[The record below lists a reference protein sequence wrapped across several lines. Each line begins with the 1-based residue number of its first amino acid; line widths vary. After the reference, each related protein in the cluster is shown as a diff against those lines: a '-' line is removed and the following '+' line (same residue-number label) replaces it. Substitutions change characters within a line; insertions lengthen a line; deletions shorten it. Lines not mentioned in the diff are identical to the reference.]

1 MNVELL
7 EWLGYAASAIV
18 ALSMFLSSIV
28 RLRWVN
34 LAGAALFMVY
44 GVLIKA
50 YPVALLNGII
60 VLTDIYYLV
69 RIYTR
74 VDQFELLEVPA
85 HNPYLQRFLFY
96 YNDDIVHYNP
106 DFVHRPSPQTICYL
120 VMRNM
125 VVVGVFIARTNAP
138 SDIEVEL
145 DYVTPGYRDMKNGR
159 FVYMWVAQKF
169 IEQQHEYIWADGT
182 NPVHVRYLRS
192 MGFRLQP
199 NGRYRLVLA
208 DLL

>member
-1 MNVELL
+1 MNAELL
-7 EWLGYAASAIV
+7 DWLGYTASAII
-18 ALSMFLSSIV
+18 AISMFLSSIV

-34 LAGAALFMVY
+34 LVGAALFMVY

-106 DFVHRPSPQTICYL
+106 DFVHRPSSQTTCYL

-125 VVVGVFIARTNAP
+125 VVVGVFIARTNSP
-138 SDIEVEL
+138 GDIEVEL

-199 NGRYRLVLA
+199 NGRYRLALA

>member
-1 MNVELL
+1 MNAELL
-7 EWLGYAASAIV
+7 EWLGYTASAII
-18 ALSMFLSSIV
+18 AISMFLSSIV

-34 LAGAALFMVY
+34 LVGAALFMVY

-60 VLTDIYYLV
+60 VATDIYYLI
-69 RIYTR
+69 RIYSR

-106 DFVHRPSPQTICYL
+106 DFVHRPSSQTTCYL

-125 VVVGVFIARTNAP
+125 VVVGVFIARTNSP
-138 SDIEVEL
+138 GDIEVEL
-145 DYVTPGYRDMKNGR
+145 DYVTPDYRDMKNGR

-169 IEQQHEYIWADGT
+169 IEQQHEHIWADGT
-182 NPVHVRYLRS
+182 NPVHVRYLRR
-192 MGFRLQP
+192 MGFQLQP
-199 NGRYRLVLA
+199 NGRYRLTLA
-208 DLL
+208 ELL